1 MNCPKCGA
9 QNPSDVQFCT
19 SCGEQIAKPV
29 NGTKDPA
36 NKKRLLMMLGAAAA
50 VLLLILVIAFA
61 LPGNGAKNAADDL
74 CDAII
79 EMDANAALKML
90 PRAVLDYVSDTVN
103 LKEATVKILDTQ
115 ERDADYVKDIDEKYK
130 VCFGTEDGYVE
141 AASIVRLEV
150 EIPERRLTQ
159 DPIALVMIKVDG
171 KWYLDIL
178 TTAEEIDEADWEFR
192 GIDFSNLAKYF
203 K

>member
-1 MNCPKCGA
+1 MLCPKCGA

-19 SCGEQIAKPV
+19 SCGEQIARPV

-36 NKKRLLMMLGAAAA
+36 NKKRLLMMVGAAAA

-61 LPGNGAKNAADDL
+61 LPGDGAKNAADDL
-74 CDAII
+74 CDAIV
-79 EMDANAALKML
+79 EMDANAALKLL
-90 PRAVLDYVSDTVN
+90 PPAVLDYFSDTVN
-103 LKEATVKILDTQ
+103 LKEASVKIIDRQ
-115 ERDADYVKDIDEKYK
+115 SRDADYVKDVDEKYK
-130 VCFGTEDGYVE
+130 VCFGTEDGYVQD
-141 AASIVRLEV
+141 AATVHIEV
-150 EIPERRLTQ
+150 DIPDRKLTK
-159 DPIALVMIKVDG
+159 DPIPLAMIKVDG

-192 GIDFSNLAKYF
+192 GIDFSSFAKYF